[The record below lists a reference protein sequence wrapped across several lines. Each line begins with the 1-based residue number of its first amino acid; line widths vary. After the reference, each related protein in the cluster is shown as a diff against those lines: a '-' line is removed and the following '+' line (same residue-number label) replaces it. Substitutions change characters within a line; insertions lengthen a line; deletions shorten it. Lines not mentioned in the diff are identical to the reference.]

1 MSASSSVAKENT
13 ASRAGAIASTMK
25 YVSLAAWS
33 VPRSRENSRS
43 TRLDMYFRVGALRR
57 WVPLSVESGDSAMR
71 WAPGEEGIIH
81 GQWPSSFHDRRLG
94 ELSTFAGRDERGPR
108 PGPTV
113 TA

>member
-1 MSASSSVAKENT
+1 DGREGARE
-13 ASRAGAIASTMK
+13 RAMAR
-25 YVSLAAWS
+25 VSLAAWS
-33 VPRSRENSRS
+33 VPRPGENSRS
-43 TRLDMYFRVGALRR
+43 TRLDMYFRVGARRR

-71 WAPGEEGIIH
+71 WAPGEEGSIH